1 MALSTSLSVVT
12 RSGLSSHNDYLL
24 RDVLSVGVA
33 TFSNFKTGSSNLH
46 SAGVEVA
53 GVNVLGGD
61 TPIGA
66 GATIYDD
73 GGVRFSGVVT
83 ASSFHGSVLGD
94 ISQATGAA
102 AGLGTALSQT
112 QTDPLNKIY
121 YTDKVLSIST
131 TTTIDHPATANLAY
145 TQYGDIKIENGHDLI
160 IKTDDDFKYDIL
172 GISTT
177 KIFDIVGNVTGNV
190 TGNLTGNVN
199 GSGANLT
206 NIPAGQLTGALP
218 AISGANLTGIP
229 IIPPLFRVILS
240 DYQVLANNTD
250 TVISFDNDSSGSS
263 FDTNNF
269 YNTSTYRFTPT
280 IAGYYQLTAQL
291 EFSLN
296 SGNNLFGV
304 MIFKNGAEA
313 LRVRRWNDGSNS
325 NVNINVTGIVAFN
338 GSSDYAQAYGWQ
350 NSGGNITVFQGSGR
364 TFFEGHYIRPL

>member
-190 TGNLTGNVN
+190 TGNLTGNVT

-229 IIPPLFRVILS
+229 IIPPLFRVIRS

-350 NSGGNITVFQGSGR
+350 NSGGNISIIQGSGR
-364 TFFEGHYIRPL
+364 TFFEGYYIRPL

>member
-190 TGNLTGNVN
+190 TGNLTGNVT

-229 IIPPLFRVILS
+229 IIPPLFRVIRS

-313 LRVRRWNDGSNS
+313 LRVRLWNDGSNS

-350 NSGGNITVFQGSGR
+350 NSGGNISIIQGSGR

>member
-177 KIFDIVGNVTGNV
+177 IIFDIVGNVTGNV
-190 TGNLTGNVN
+190 TGNLTGNVT

-229 IIPPLFRVILS
+229 IIPPLFRVIRS

-350 NSGGNITVFQGSGR
+350 NSGGNISIIQGSGR

>member
-24 RDVLSVGVA
+24 KDILSVGVA

-190 TGNLTGNVN
+190 TGNLTGNVT

-229 IIPPLFRVILS
+229 IIPPLFRVIRS

-350 NSGGNITVFQGSGR
+350 NSGGNISIIQGSGR

>member
-46 SAGVEVA
+46 SAGVEGA

-190 TGNLTGNVN
+190 TGNLTGNVT

-229 IIPPLFRVILS
+229 IIPPLFRVIRS

-350 NSGGNITVFQGSGR
+350 NSGGNISIIQGSGR

>member
-190 TGNLTGNVN
+190 TGNLTGNVT

-229 IIPPLFRVILS
+229 IIPPLFRVIRS

-296 SGNNLFGV
+296 SGNNLFGL
-304 MIFKNGAEA
+304 MIFKNGSEY
-313 LRVRRWNDGSNS
+313 LRIRRWNDGSNS
-325 NVNINVTGIVAFN
+325 NVNINITGIVPFN
-338 GSSDYAQAYGWQ
+338 GSSDYAQVYGWQ

>member
-190 TGNLTGNVN
+190 TGNLTGNVT

-229 IIPPLFRVILS
+229 IIPPLFRVIRS

-350 NSGGNITVFQGSGR
+350 NSGGNISIIQGSGR

>member
-190 TGNLTGNVN
+190 TGNLTGNVT

-229 IIPPLFRVILS
+229 IIPPVFRAIRS
-240 DYQVLANNTD
+240 DYQYLPNNTD

-350 NSGGNITVFQGSGR
+350 NSGGNISIIQGSGR

>member
-12 RSGLSSHNDYLL
+12 RSGLSSHHDYLL

-190 TGNLTGNVN
+190 TGNLTGNVT

-229 IIPPLFRVILS
+229 IIPPLFRVIRS

-350 NSGGNITVFQGSGR
+350 NSGGNISIIQGSGR

>member
-61 TPIGA
+61 PPIGA
-66 GATIYDD
+66 GATIYYD

-190 TGNLTGNVN
+190 TGNLTGNV
-199 GSGANLT
+199 
-206 NIPAGQLTGALP
+206 TG
-218 AISGANLTGIP
+218 SGANLTGIP
-229 IIPPLFRVILS
+229 IIPPLFRAIRS
-240 DYQVLANNTD
+240 DYQYLPNNTD
-250 TVISFDNDSSGSS
+250 TVIEFDNDSSGSS

-350 NSGGNITVFQGSGR
+350 NSGGNISIIQGSGR

>member
-172 GISTT
+172 GISST

-190 TGNLTGNVN
+190 TGNLTGNVT

-229 IIPPLFRVILS
+229 IIPPLFRVIRS

-350 NSGGNITVFQGSGR
+350 NSGGNISIIQGSGR

>member
-24 RDVLSVGVA
+24 KDILSVGVA

-83 ASSFHGSVLGD
+83 ASSFHGTVLGD

-190 TGNLTGNVN
+190 TGNLTGNVT

-229 IIPPLFRVILS
+229 IIPPLFRVIRS

-350 NSGGNITVFQGSGR
+350 NSGGNISIIQGSGR

>member
-190 TGNLTGNVN
+190 TGNLTGNVT

-229 IIPPLFRVILS
+229 IIPPLFRVIRS
-240 DYQVLANNTD
+240 DYHVLANNTD

-263 FDTNNF
+263 VDTNNF

-350 NSGGNITVFQGSGR
+350 NSGGNISIIQGSGR